1 MNATV
6 TTPRVRRVRIG
17 LVSALL
23 VALMAGGGGAAHAFW
38 SAQSTHTGTS
48 TAGLSLP
55 APASTS
61 CQNQSLL
68 LVAVARVS
76 WAAVPG
82 ATGYRVVITR
92 ASGGTPVVVN
102 QTATAINLSSG
113 VLGDLLTGL
122 LAPTTLTVRIF
133 PTYSSGSSGLW
144 VSPNSR
150 AHTANAA
157 VLPIGTTCGT
167 AVP

>member
-1 MNATV
+1 MTSERS
-6 TTPRVRRVRIG
+6 TPGGRRIRIG
-17 LVSALL
+17 IISTLL
-23 VALMAGGGGAAHAFW
+23 AAFVAGGGGAAHAFW
-38 SAQSTHTGTS
+38 SAQTTHTGTS
-48 TAGLSLP
+48 IAGLSLP
-55 APASTS
+55 APASIS
-61 CQNQSLL
+61 CANQSIV

-82 ATGYRVVITR
+82 ATGYRVVVTR
-92 ASGGTPVVVN
+92 ASGGTPVVID

-122 LAPTTLTVRIF
+122 LAPTTLTVRVF

-144 VSPNSR
+144 VSSTSR
-150 AHTANAA
+150 AHTASATI
-157 VLPIGTTCGT
+157 LPIGTTCGT

>member
-1 MNATV
+1 MTAERTA
-6 TTPRVRRVRIG
+6 PRGRRIRVGII
-17 LVSALL
+17 SALL
-23 VALMAGGGGAAHAFW
+23 ITLVGGGGGAAHAFW
-38 SAQSTHTGTS
+38 SAQTTHTGTS
-48 TAGLSLP
+48 TAGVSLP

-61 CQNQSLL
+61 CQNQTLL

-76 WAAVPG
+76 WPAVPG
-82 ATGYRVVITR
+82 ATGYRVVVTR
-92 ASGGTPVVVN
+92 ASGGTPVVID

-157 VLPIGTTCGT
+157 VLPIGTTCGA